1 MNFEQ
6 LESGR
11 AGASFDILKKIG
23 ETIGRAEKSAAQK
36 IQDPTLRKLTAARVS
51 LEYAVIETARERSVP
66 TNTVA
71 DALAGATVVQQTM
84 LIKEGRA
91 ALARAFNV
99 EPEVLVSAFTGKLVG
114 MEMPRGMGSTPELDK
129 MIDSARNLVTSIVG
143 DEYANRG
150 RYFLGGS
157 DRDGFVSLKTGEG
170 ADQSKVSLATRLAFI
185 ESSIDAGTAKGD
197 ITATNAAMLKDR
209 IESQI
214 FQPRPPQSIQFS
226 DEFRKYFQSRGLT
239 MRTEVMQDVRGI
251 TQSRTVKE
259 ITEKLSVNLQQT
271 RRDTAKTEPLRA
283 TKELER

>member
-259 ITEKLSVNLQQT
+259 ITEKLSANLQQT
-271 RRDTAKTEPLRA
+271 RRDTVKTEPLRA